1 MNSQASTM
9 SNDRAT
15 SHSPA
20 WLTLDTD
27 ETIIW
32 RGSPRIQTVL
42 PAVAVG
48 LVLVSLGLVALAGL
62 LPVPDSTRLVV
73 TVLGVVSI
81 LVGVGVAAGSY
92 IQVTHTDYVVTDR
105 SLYRKR
111 GVLSRTVT
119 AVGYETVQ
127 NANYSQGITGTFF
140 GYGTLSFDTAG
151 GTGTE
156 LSFRDVDDP
165 ATVQRLVSDQL
176 ASVRHRPGERE
187 LPGSVEQWEAV
198 LDEVTALRQALES
211 RQG

>member
-1 MNSQASTM
+1 MA
-9 SNDRAT
+9 DRRPGRD
-15 SHSPA
+15 HRLA
-20 WLTLDTD
+20 WQ
-27 ETIIW
+27 
-32 RGSPRIQTVL
+32 PRIQTVL
-42 PAVAVG
+42 PAAAVG
-48 LVLVSLGLVALAGL
+48 LVLVSLGLAALAGL
-62 LPVPDSTRLVV
+62 LPVPDATTLFVAV
-73 TVLGVVSI
+73 MGVASV
-81 LVGVGVAAGSY
+81 LVGLSTMVGSY
-92 IQVTHTDYVVTDR
+92 LQVTHTDYVVTDR
-105 SLYRKR
+105 GLYRKR

-127 NANYSQGITGTFF
+127 NATYSQGITGTFF

-176 ASVRHRPGERE
+176 ARVRRRSGDRE